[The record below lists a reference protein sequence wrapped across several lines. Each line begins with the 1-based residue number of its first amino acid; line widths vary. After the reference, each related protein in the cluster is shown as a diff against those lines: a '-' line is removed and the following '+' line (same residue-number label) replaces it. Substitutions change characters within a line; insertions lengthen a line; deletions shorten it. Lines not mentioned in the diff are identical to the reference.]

1 MACKSATFCGDHSK
15 LNLFHH
21 LQYLESVRHDPW
33 SAAKWFAEAE
43 RLEAQDE
50 DMKNQDAMDGLDVN
64 DPELRAAMMSA
75 GSTLGAVG
83 DRRAIIVINAQGI
96 MQLTNQVAHDL
107 FGYAKAE
114 MRGKNVSMLI
124 PAPLA
129 QMHTSYIRNYITTG
143 RGHVVGKTIQQMAMH
158 KNRRSVC
165 WSATATN
172 STTIMTQHTK
182 PASCCGVVGQQAS
195 LLHLPAC
202 IQAATCFP
210 DHNQSLRCW

>member
-1 MACKSATFCGDHSK
+1 M
-15 LNLFHH
+15 
-21 LQYLESVRHDPW
+21 QYLETVRHDPW

-143 RGHVVGKTIQQMAMH
+143 RGHVVGRTIQQMALH
-158 KNRRSVC
+158 KNRRSVP
-165 WSATATN
+165 SDSIKRL
-172 STTIMTQHTK
+172 STGTLHHLTMTM
-182 PASCCGVVGQQAS
+182 SCTVHAGCS
-195 LLHLPAC
+195 PSC
-202 IQAATCFP
+202 SP
-210 DHNQSLRCW
+210 S